1 MTSFDYQFA
10 DTKVLTFCNPKVR
23 GGMAICFN
31 NAKCSSCDFA
41 KKYESEHP

>member
-23 GGMAICFN
+23 GGMAIFFK
-31 NAKCSSCDFA
+31 NAKCSACDFA
-41 KKYESEHP
+41 KKFEGENP